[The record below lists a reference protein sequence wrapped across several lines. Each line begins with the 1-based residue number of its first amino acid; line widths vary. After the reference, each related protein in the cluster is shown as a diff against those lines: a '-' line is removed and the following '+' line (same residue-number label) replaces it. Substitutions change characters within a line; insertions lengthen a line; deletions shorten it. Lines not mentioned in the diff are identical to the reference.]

1 MYEAPR
7 IEKIVSA
14 KQLER
19 EAHYGGSVVSGQ

>member
-19 EAHYGGSVVSGQ
+19 EAHYGGTTPSP